1 MLLLARLLLAGVFL
15 VAGLAKLADLKGSR
29 QAMRDFGMPT
39 LLAAPFGVLLP
50 LAELAVGIALL
61 PTLSAWWA
69 AIGALALLLL
79 FVGGISYNLARGRQ
93 PDCHC
98 FGQLY
103 SRPIGWPTLMRN
115 LLLAAV
121 AGFIVGFGWNNA
133 GVDFFALPG
142 SLALAQRIEL
152 AVGVVLVALIAIEG
166 WVLLQ
171 MLRQQGRLLLRM
183 EALEARLASN
193 GSAAPA
199 APPVVETPAAP
210 GLPVGSSAPAFV
222 LSGLY
227 GETLTLEALRARGKP
242 VTLVFSDPGCGPCNA
257 LMPEMG
263 RWQREYAD
271 KLTFALIS
279 RGSVEDNRAKV
290 SEHSIMHVLL
300 QKDREIA
307 ESYQVVGTP
316 SAVLV
321 RPDGMIGSSLA
332 QGADEIRGMVAGAVG
347 IPILRSLPVPTPPA
361 PTNGNGNGAALPVV
375 AAQPGQ
381 PAVAKV
387 GEQAPDFSLPDLSG
401 KTVRLS
407 DFRGSRTLVL
417 FWRPSCGFC
426 QRMLDDLKAWEA
438 APPAGAPRLLV
449 VSTDSTQDNEAMG
462 LRSPLV
468 LDQGG
473 MTIGS
478 KFGANGTPMAVLVD
492 ADGRI
497 ASELAVGAQQVL
509 GLAGVENAA
518 VPTSQPSQLV
528 AVAPKVGE
536 PAPDFSLP
544 DVTGKTIRLSNYRG
558 SKMLLLFWDPGCGFC
573 QQMLDDLK
581 AWEAQPPKGA
591 PKLLVVSTG
600 SAETNSALGLRSRVL
615 LDQSGMSVGSKFGAN
630 GTPMAVL
637 VDARGK
643 IASELAAGAPQVL
656 ALAGAANGVD
666 LA

>member
-1 MLLLARLLLAGVFL
+1 MSIVLLLARLLLAGVFI
-15 VAGLAKLADLKGSR
+15 VAGLTKLADLKGSR
-29 QAMRDFGMPT
+29 QAMRDFGVPT
-39 LLAAPFGVLLP
+39 FLAASFGVLLP
-50 LAELAVGIALL
+50 LAELAIGIALL

-79 FVGGISYNLARGRQ
+79 FVVGISYNLARGRQ

-103 SRPIGWPTLMRN
+103 SRPIGWPTLIRN

-121 AGFIVGFGWNNA
+121 AGFIVGFGWSNT
-133 GVDFFALPG
+133 GVDFFALLG

-152 AVGVVLVALIAIEG
+152 VVGVILVALVAIEG

-171 MLRQQGRLLLRM
+171 VLRQQGRLLLRM

-193 GSAAPA
+193 GSAVPA
-199 APPVVETPAAP
+199 APPVAETPAAP
-210 GLPVGSSAPAFV
+210 GLPVGSPASAFA

-242 VTLVFSDPGCGPCNA
+242 VVLVFSDPGCGPCNA
-257 LMPEMG
+257 LIPEMG

-271 KLTFALIS
+271 KLTFVLIS
-279 RGSVEDNRAKV
+279 RGSVEDNRAKI

-307 ESYQVVGTP
+307 ETYQIVGTP

-347 IPILRSLPVPTPPA
+347 IPVLRSLPVPALQA
-361 PTNGNGNGAALPVV
+361 PSNGNGNGNGAALPVIV
-375 AAQPGQ
+375 AQPGQ
-381 PAVAKV
+381 PAVPKM
-387 GEQAPDFSLPDLSG
+387 GEQ
-401 KTVRLS
+401 
-407 DFRGSRTLVL
+407 
-417 FWRPSCGFC
+417 
-426 QRMLDDLKAWEA
+426 
-438 APPAGAPRLLV
+438 
-449 VSTDSTQDNEAMG
+449 
-462 LRSPLV
+462 
-468 LDQGG
+468 
-473 MTIGS
+473 
-478 KFGANGTPMAVLVD
+478 
-492 ADGRI
+492 
-497 ASELAVGAQQVL
+497 
-509 GLAGVENAA
+509 
-518 VPTSQPSQLV
+518 
-528 AVAPKVGE
+528 
-536 PAPDFSLP
+536 APDFSLP

-591 PKLLVVSTG
+591 PKLLVVSSG
-600 SAETNSALGLRSRVL
+600 NAETNSALGLRSRVL

-637 VDARGK
+637 VDARGR

-656 ALAGAANGVD
+656 ALAGAANVAD
-666 LA
+666 AASS